1 MKCHLILNCLTLR
14 LLTKIAHIAFF
25 WFHMNCP
32 SSTCA
37 WHKICPISQHKPTK
51 LTDLFGALVLLSPFA
66 VFAQD
71 VSVGSPAE
79 SSGSPQTSVIQ
90 RVEIVARQGST
101 ELRRAASFAKQIYG
115 REELDRYG
123 DTNALDVMRR
133 LPGVNV
139 DTDGPRMRGL
149 GAGYTQILIN
159 GDPAPPG
166 FNLDQLSPSQIERI
180 EVIKASTAEQS
191 SQAVAGSINV
201 ILKEVTRRSL
211 SNLRLGLR
219 TGKDRP
225 LGNVNYSITE
235 SVGPFN
241 MSLPI
246 SLFEWHRQVR
256 NLVDRKMAG
265 SDGQPALSE
274 QLGTGTSQGW
284 GYNVAPRFNFK
295 VSDEQTI
302 ALATFFQ
309 KGYWN
314 YRTDYVNQAVSG
326 NPVFDDDAIQ
336 GGYWENRRGNL
347 TWINRFSEDQRI
359 EIKAGVQQSRSAFDL
374 RNLRAGATQL
384 RTAGINQDDAVTQA
398 GKYSQLLGSSH
409 TLTAGWDLEN
419 QDRQEKR
426 TTTNGAGEALLPSF
440 EGQPFQAQMRR
451 QAYYIQDEWEIS
463 PQWQLNLG
471 LRNERIAS
479 ESRNAAMPVV
489 NVSSVLS
496 PLAHV
501 TYKFDPKRRDMVR
514 ASLTRSY
521 KAPGLNALLSRP
533 VINGAYTNTNQTN
546 TYLSPDR
553 IGNPAL
559 RPELAT
565 GLDIAYE
572 NYLSNDGIFSV
583 GIFHR
588 NLTNVV
594 RNLTELRS
602 VSWAAAPRWI
612 TQPQNFSD
620 AVTSGLEFEL
630 RGRASDLMPQLLG
643 HAKALNLRTSLS
655 FYRSSI
661 AALPGPDNRLDGQQP
676 WSANLGFDQRISGL
690 PLSVGGNLSFTPGY
704 NTRQSAEQF
713 FNRSPT
719 KSIDLFAMMPLS
731 PTMSFRAAASAGV
744 QQFGPPNG
752 STLSLLS
759 NGDYTRTDRYA
770 KPQLNL
776 TLDMRL

>member
-1 MKCHLILNCLTLR
+1 MNFILIT
-14 LLTKIAHIAFF
+14 
-25 WFHMNCP
+25 
-32 SSTCA
+32 
-37 WHKICPISQHKPTK
+37 
-51 LTDLFGALVLLSPFA
+51 LVLLLPLGA
-66 VFAQD
+66 FAQD
-71 VSVGSPAE
+71 AGLGTPAE
-79 SSGSPQTSVIQ
+79 PTGGPQPSVIQ

-101 ELRRAASFAKQIYG
+101 ELRRAASFAKQVYG
-115 REELDRYG
+115 RDELDRYG

-139 DTDGPRMRGL
+139 DTGGPRMRGL

-191 SQAVAGSINV
+191 AQAVAGSINV
-201 ILKEVTRRSL
+201 ILKESSRRSL
-211 SNLRLGLR
+211 STLRLGL
-219 TGKDRP
+219 GSGIDRP
-225 LGNVNYSITE
+225 LGNLNYSINE
-235 SVGPFN
+235 SAGPFSL
-241 MSLPI
+241 SLPV
-246 SLFEWHRQVR
+246 SLFEWNRQIR
-256 NLVDRKMAG
+256 NLVDRRMAG
-265 SDGQPALSE
+265 TNGQPAVSE
-274 QLGTGTSQGW
+274 QLGTGTSGGW
-284 GYNVAPRFNFK
+284 GYNFAPRLNYK
-295 VSDEQTI
+295 VSDEQTLS
-302 ALATFFQ
+302 LATFFQ
-309 KGYWN
+309 KGFWN
-314 YRTDYVNQAVSG
+314 YRTDYVNRTVSG
-326 NPVFDDDAIQ
+326 NPVFDDDATQ

-374 RNLRAGATQL
+374 RNLRAGATILQ
-384 RTAGINQDDAVTQA
+384 TAGLNQDDAVTQA
-398 GKYSQLLGSSH
+398 GKYSQLLGTSH

-419 QDRQEKR
+419 RNRQEKR
-426 TTTNGAGEALLPSF
+426 TTTNGAGDALLPSF
-440 EGQPFQAQMRR
+440 EGQPFEAQMRR

-479 ESRNAAMPVV
+479 ESSNASMPVV

-501 TYKFDPKRRDMVR
+501 TYKFDPQSRDMVR

-533 VINGAYTNTNQTN
+533 VINAAYINTNQTN
-546 TYLSPDR
+546 TYLAPDR
-553 IGNPAL
+553 LGNPAL
-559 RPELAT
+559 SPELAT

-594 RNLTELRS
+594 RNLTELRN
-602 VSWAAAPRWI
+602 VSWASAPRWI
-612 TQPQNFSD
+612 TQPQNFSN

-630 RGRASDLMPQLLG
+630 RGRASDLMPQLMG
-643 HAKALNLRTSLS
+643 NAKALNLRTSLS
-655 FYRSSI
+655 LYSSSI
-661 AALPGPDNRLDGQQP
+661 AALPGPNNRLDGQQP
-676 WSANLGFDQRISGL
+676 WSANLGFDQRISDM
-690 PLSVGGNLSFTPGY
+690 PLSVGGNLSITPGY
-704 NTRQSAEQF
+704 DTRQTAEQWLK
-713 FNRSPT
+713 RSSA
-719 KSIDLFAMMPLS
+719 KGIDLFAMMPLS
-731 PTMSFRAAASAGV
+731 PTMSLRAAASAGV

-752 STLSLLS
+752 TTQILLS

>member
-1 MKCHLILNCLTLR
+1 MSPLIR
-14 LLTKIAHIAFF
+14 GSFDSIYIR
-25 WFHMNCP
+25 HMNFILI
-32 SSTCA
+32 T
-37 WHKICPISQHKPTK
+37 
-51 LTDLFGALVLLSPFA
+51 LVLLLPLCA
-66 VFAQD
+66 LAQD
-71 VSVGSPAE
+71 SGIGTPAE
-79 SSGSPQTSVIQ
+79 PTGGPQPSVIQ

-101 ELRRAASFAKQIYG
+101 ELRRAASFAKQVYG

-139 DTDGPRMRGL
+139 DTGGPRMRGL

-191 SQAVAGSINV
+191 AQAVAGSINV
-201 ILKEVTRRSL
+201 ILKESSRRSL
-211 SNLRLGLR
+211 STLRLGL
-219 TGKDRP
+219 GSGIDRP
-225 LGNVNYSITE
+225 LGNLNYSINE
-235 SVGPFN
+235 SAGPFSL
-241 MSLPI
+241 SLPV
-246 SLFEWHRQVR
+246 SLFEWNRQIR
-256 NLVDRKMAG
+256 NLVDRRMAG
-265 SDGQPALSE
+265 TNGQPAVSE
-274 QLGTGTSQGW
+274 QLGTGTSGGW
-284 GYNVAPRFNFK
+284 GYNFAPRLNYK
-295 VSDEQTI
+295 VSDEQTLS
-302 ALATFFQ
+302 LATFFQ
-309 KGYWN
+309 KGFWN
-314 YRTDYVNQAVSG
+314 YRTDYVNRTVSG
-326 NPVFDDDAIQ
+326 NPVFDDDATQ

-374 RNLRAGATQL
+374 RNLRAGATILQ
-384 RTAGINQDDAVTQA
+384 TAGLNQDDAVTQA
-398 GKYSQLLGSSH
+398 GKYSQLLGTSH

-419 QDRQEKR
+419 RNRQEKR
-426 TTTNGAGEALLPSF
+426 TTTNGAGDALLPSF
-440 EGQPFQAQMRR
+440 EGQPFEAQMRR

-479 ESRNAAMPVV
+479 ESSNASMPVL

-501 TYKFDPKRRDMVR
+501 TYKFDPKSRDMVR

-533 VINGAYTNTNQTN
+533 VINAAYINTNQTN
-546 TYLSPDR
+546 TYLAPDR
-553 IGNPAL
+553 LGNPAL
-559 RPELAT
+559 SPELAT

-594 RNLTELRS
+594 RNLTELRN
-602 VSWAAAPRWI
+602 VSWASAPRWI
-612 TQPQNFSD
+612 TQPQNFSN

-630 RGRASDLMPQLLG
+630 RGRASDLMPQLMG
-643 HAKALNLRTSLS
+643 NAKALNLRTSLS
-655 FYRSSI
+655 LYSSSI
-661 AALPGPDNRLDGQQP
+661 SALPGPNNRLDGQQP
-676 WSANLGFDQRISGL
+676 WSANLGFDQRISGM
-690 PLSVGGNLSFTPGY
+690 PLSVGGNLSITPGY
-704 NTRQSAEQF
+704 DTRQTAEQWLK
-713 FNRSPT
+713 RSSA
-719 KSIDLFAMMPLS
+719 KGIDLFAMMPLS
-731 PTMSFRAAASAGV
+731 PTMSLRAAASAGV

-752 STLSLLS
+752 TTQILLS

>member
-1 MKCHLILNCLTLR
+1 MGAWQYPCAFSHHKTAKSAGILRTLM
-14 LLTKIAHIAFF
+14 LLA
-25 WFHMNCP
+25 P
-32 SSTCA
+32 
-37 WHKICPISQHKPTK
+37 
-51 LTDLFGALVLLSPFA
+51 LG

-79 SSGSPQTSVIQ
+79 SSGSGQTSVIQ

-139 DTDGPRMRGL
+139 DSGGPRMRGL

-191 SQAVAGSINV
+191 AQAVAGSINV
-201 ILKEVTRRSL
+201 VLKEASRRSL
-211 SNLRLGLR
+211 RNLRLGLG

-225 LGNVNYSITE
+225 LGNVNYSISE

-246 SLFEWHRQVR
+246 SLFEWNRQVR
-256 NLVDRKMAG
+256 NMVDRKMEGA
-265 SDGQPALSE
+265 DGQPAVSE
-274 QLGTGTSQGW
+274 QLGTATSWGW
-284 GYNVAPRFNFK
+284 GYNFAPRFNFK

-314 YRTDYVNQAVSG
+314 YRTDYINRAVSG

-336 GGYWENRRGNL
+336 GGYWENRRANL
-347 TWINRFSEDQRI
+347 TWINRFSQDQRI

-384 RTAGINQDDAVTQA
+384 QTAAINQDDAITQA
-398 GKYSQLLGSSH
+398 GKYSQLLGSAH

-419 QDRQEKR
+419 RDRQEMR
-426 TTTNGAGEALLPSF
+426 TTSNGAGQALLPRF
-440 EGQPFQAQMRR
+440 EGQPFLAQMRR
-451 QAYYIQDEWEIS
+451 QAIYIQDEWEIS

-479 ESRNAAMPVV
+479 ESSNASLPVL

-501 TYKFDPKRRDMVR
+501 TYKFDPKSRDMVR

-521 KAPGLNALLSRP
+521 KAPGLSALLSRP
-533 VINGAYTNTNQTN
+533 VINGAYANTNQTN

-553 IGNPAL
+553 IGNPTL
-559 RPELAT
+559 SPELAT

-572 NYLSNDGIFSV
+572 NYLNNDGIFSV

-594 RNLTELRS
+594 RNLTELRN
-602 VSWAAAPRWI
+602 VSWATAPRWI

-643 HAKALNLRTSLS
+643 NAKALNLRTSLS

-676 WSANLGFDQRISGL
+676 WSASLGFDQRISGL
-690 PLSVGGNLSFTPGY
+690 PLSVGGNLSITPGY
-704 NTRQSAEQF
+704 DTRQTAEQF
-713 FNRSPT
+713 LKRST
-719 KSIDLFAMMPLS
+719 IKGIDLFAMMPLS
-731 PTMSFRAAASAGV
+731 PTMSLRAAASAGV

-752 STLSLLS
+752 STLSMLS

>member
-1 MKCHLILNCLTLR
+1 MNRFLITWV
-14 LLTKIAHIAFF
+14 FF
-25 WFHMNCP
+25 LP
-32 SSTCA
+32 
-37 WHKICPISQHKPTK
+37 
-51 LTDLFGALVLLSPFA
+51 LG

-71 VSVGSPAE
+71 VGVGSPAE
-79 SSGSPQTSVIQ
+79 PGVSAQPSVIQ

-139 DTDGPRMRGL
+139 DSGGPRMRGL

-180 EVIKASTAEQS
+180 EVIKAATAEQS

-201 ILKEVTRRSL
+201 ILKETSRRSL
-211 SNLRLGLR
+211 SSLRLGLAI
-219 TGKDRP
+219 GKDRP
-225 LGNVNYSITE
+225 LGNVNYSISE

-246 SLFEWHRQVR
+246 SLFEWNREIR
-256 NLVDRKMAG
+256 NTVDRKMAG
-265 SDGQPALSE
+265 SDGQTAISE
-274 QLGTGTSQGW
+274 QLGNINSWGW
-284 GYNVAPRFNFK
+284 GYNFAPRFNYK

-302 ALATFFQ
+302 SLATFFQ

-314 YRTDYVNQAVSG
+314 NRTDYTNRAVLG
-326 NPVFDDDAIQ
+326 NPIFDDNAIQ
-336 GGYWENRRGNL
+336 DGYWENRRGNL

-384 RTAGINQDDAVTQA
+384 QTAGSNQDDAITQA
-398 GKYSQLLGSSH
+398 GKYSQLLGSAH

-419 QDRQEKR
+419 RERLERR
-426 TTTNGAGEALLPSF
+426 TTTNVAGIALLPSF
-440 EGQPFQAQMRR
+440 EGQAFEAQMRR

-471 LRNERIAS
+471 LRNERISS
-479 ESRNAAMPVV
+479 ESKNAALPVS

-501 TYKFDPKRRDMVR
+501 TYKFNPKSRDMVR

-521 KAPGLNALLSRP
+521 KAAGLNALLARP
-533 VINGAYTNTNQTN
+533 VVNNAYANTNQTN
-546 TYLSPDR
+546 TYLAPDR
-553 IGNPAL
+553 IGNPTL
-559 RPELAT
+559 SPELAT

-583 GIFHR
+583 GVFHR

-594 RNLTELRS
+594 RNLTELRN
-602 VSWAAAPRWI
+602 VPWAAAPRWI

-630 RGRASDLMPQLLG
+630 RGRASDLMPQLMG
-643 HAKALNLRTSLS
+643 NAKGLNLRSSLS

-661 AALPGPDNRLDGQQP
+661 AALPGPNNRLDGQQP

-690 PLSVGGNLSFTPGY
+690 PLSVGGNLSITPGY
-704 NTRQSAEQF
+704 DTRQTTEQYF
-713 FNRSPT
+713 KRSST
-719 KSIDLFAMMPLS
+719 KGIDLFAMMPLS
-731 PTMSFRAAASAGV
+731 PSMSIRAAASAGV

-752 STLSLLS
+752 STQTLMS
-759 NGDYTRTDRYA
+759 NGDYILTDRYA
-770 KPQLNL
+770 KPQLNI

>member
-1 MKCHLILNCLTLR
+1 MNRFLITWV
-14 LLTKIAHIAFF
+14 FF
-25 WFHMNCP
+25 LP
-32 SSTCA
+32 
-37 WHKICPISQHKPTK
+37 
-51 LTDLFGALVLLSPFA
+51 LG

-71 VSVGSPAE
+71 VGVGTPAE
-79 SSGSPQTSVIQ
+79 PGVSAQPSVIQ

-139 DTDGPRMRGL
+139 DSGGPRMRGL
-149 GAGYTQILIN
+149 GSGYTQILIN

-180 EVIKASTAEQS
+180 EVIKAATAEQS

-201 ILKEVTRRSL
+201 ILKETSRRSL
-211 SNLRLGLR
+211 SSLRLGLAS
-219 TGKDRP
+219 GKDRP
-225 LGNVNYSITE
+225 LGNVNYSISE
-235 SVGPFN
+235 SAGPFN

-246 SLFEWHRQVR
+246 SVFEWNREIR
-256 NLVDRKMAG
+256 NTVDRKMAG
-265 SDGQPALSE
+265 NDGQTAVSE
-274 QLGTGTSQGW
+274 QLGKINSWGW
-284 GYNVAPRFNFK
+284 GYNFAPRFNYK

-314 YRTDYVNQAVSG
+314 NRTDYTNRAVLG
-326 NPVFDDDAIQ
+326 NPIFDDNAIQ
-336 GGYWENRRGNL
+336 DGYWENRRGNL

-374 RNLRAGATQL
+374 RNLRLGATQL
-384 RTAGINQDDAVTQA
+384 QTAGSNQDDAMTQA
-398 GKYSQLLGSSH
+398 GKYSQLLGSAH

-419 QDRQEKR
+419 RERLERR
-426 TTTNGAGEALLPSF
+426 TTTNGAGMALLPSF
-440 EGQPFQAQMRR
+440 EGQAFEAQMRR

-479 ESRNAAMPVV
+479 ESKNAALPVS

-521 KAPGLNALLSRP
+521 KAAGLNALLARP
-533 VINGAYTNTNQTN
+533 VVNSAYANTNQTN
-546 TYLSPDR
+546 TYLAPDR
-553 IGNPAL
+553 IGNPTL
-559 RPELAT
+559 SPELAT

-572 NYLSNDGIFSV
+572 NYLNNDGIFSV
-583 GIFHR
+583 GVFHR

-602 VSWAAAPRWI
+602 VPWAAAPRWI

-630 RGRASDLMPQLLG
+630 RGRASDLMPQLMG
-643 HAKALNLRTSLS
+643 NAKALNIRSSLS

-661 AALPGPDNRLDGQQP
+661 AALPGPNNRLDGQQP

-690 PLSVGGNLSFTPGY
+690 PLSVGGNLSITPGY
-704 NTRQSAEQF
+704 DTRQTTEQYF
-713 FNRSPT
+713 KRSST
-719 KSIDLFAMMPLS
+719 KGIDLFAMMPLS
-731 PTMSFRAAASAGV
+731 PSMSIRAAASAGV

-752 STLSLLS
+752 STQTLMS
-759 NGDYTRTDRYA
+759 NGDYIMTDRYA
-770 KPQLNL
+770 KPQFNI

>member
-1 MKCHLILNCLTLR
+1 MNRFLITWV
-14 LLTKIAHIAFF
+14 FF
-25 WFHMNCP
+25 LP
-32 SSTCA
+32 
-37 WHKICPISQHKPTK
+37 
-51 LTDLFGALVLLSPFA
+51 LG

-71 VSVGSPAE
+71 VGVGSPAE
-79 SSGSPQTSVIQ
+79 PGVSTQPSVIQ

-139 DTDGPRMRGL
+139 DSGGPRMRGL
-149 GAGYTQILIN
+149 GSGYTQILIN

-201 ILKEVTRRSL
+201 ILKEASRRSL
-211 SNLRLGLR
+211 SSLRLGLAS
-219 TGKDRP
+219 GKDRP
-225 LGNVNYSITE
+225 LGNVNYSISE

-246 SLFEWHRQVR
+246 SLFEWNREIR
-256 NLVDRKMAG
+256 NMVDRKMAG
-265 SDGQPALSE
+265 SDGQTAISE
-274 QLGTGTSQGW
+274 QLGNINSWGW
-284 GYNVAPRFNFK
+284 GYNFAPRFNYK

-302 ALATFFQ
+302 SLATFFQ

-314 YRTDYVNQAVSG
+314 NRTDYTNRAVLG
-326 NPVFDDDAIQ
+326 NPIFDDNAIQ
-336 GGYWENRRGNL
+336 DGYWENRRGNL

-384 RTAGINQDDAVTQA
+384 QTAGSNQDDAITQA
-398 GKYSQLLGSSH
+398 GKYSQLLGSAH

-419 QDRQEKR
+419 RERLERR
-426 TTTNGAGEALLPSF
+426 TTTNGAGIALLPSF
-440 EGQPFQAQMRR
+440 EGQAFEAQMRR

-471 LRNERIAS
+471 LRNERISS
-479 ESRNAAMPVV
+479 ESKNAALPVS

-501 TYKFDPKRRDMVR
+501 TYKFNPKSRDMVR

-521 KAPGLNALLSRP
+521 KAAGLNALLARP
-533 VINGAYTNTNQTN
+533 VVNNAYANTNQTN
-546 TYLSPDR
+546 TYLAPDR
-553 IGNPAL
+553 IGNPTL
-559 RPELAT
+559 SPELAT

-583 GIFHR
+583 GVFHR

-594 RNLTELRS
+594 RNLTELRN
-602 VSWAAAPRWI
+602 VPWAAAPRWI

-630 RGRASDLMPQLLG
+630 RGRASDLMPQLMG
-643 HAKALNLRTSLS
+643 NAKGLNLRSSLS

-661 AALPGPDNRLDGQQP
+661 AALPGPNNRLDGQQP

-690 PLSVGGNLSFTPGY
+690 PLSVGGNLSITPGY
-704 NTRQSAEQF
+704 DTRQTTEQYF
-713 FNRSPT
+713 KRSST
-719 KSIDLFAMMPLS
+719 KGIDLFAMMPLS
-731 PTMSFRAAASAGV
+731 PSMSIRAAASAGV

-752 STLSLLS
+752 STQTLMS
-759 NGDYTRTDRYA
+759 NGDYILTDRYA
-770 KPQLNL
+770 KPQLNI

>member
-1 MKCHLILNCLTLR
+1 MGAWQYPCALSHHKTAKSAGILRTLM
-14 LLTKIAHIAFF
+14 LLA
-25 WFHMNCP
+25 P
-32 SSTCA
+32 
-37 WHKICPISQHKPTK
+37 
-51 LTDLFGALVLLSPFA
+51 LG

-79 SSGSPQTSVIQ
+79 SSGSGQTSVIQ

-139 DTDGPRMRGL
+139 DSGGPRMRGL

-191 SQAVAGSINV
+191 AQAVAGSINV
-201 ILKEVTRRSL
+201 VLKEASRRSL
-211 SNLRLGLR
+211 SNLRLGLG

-225 LGNVNYSITE
+225 LGNVNYSISE

-246 SLFEWHRQVR
+246 SLFERNRQVR
-256 NLVDRKMAG
+256 NMVDRKMEGA
-265 SDGQPALSE
+265 DGQPAVSE
-274 QLGTGTSQGW
+274 QLGTATSWGW
-284 GYNVAPRFNFK
+284 GYNFAPRFNFK

-314 YRTDYVNQAVSG
+314 YRTDYINRAVSG

-336 GGYWENRRGNL
+336 GGYWENRRANL
-347 TWINRFSEDQRI
+347 TWINRFSQDQRI

-384 RTAGINQDDAVTQA
+384 QTAGINQDDAITQA
-398 GKYSQLLGSSH
+398 GKYSQLLGSAH

-419 QDRQEKR
+419 RDRQEMR
-426 TTTNGAGEALLPSF
+426 TTSNGAGQALLPRF
-440 EGQPFQAQMRR
+440 EGQPFMAQMRR
-451 QAYYIQDEWEIS
+451 QAIYIQDEWEIS

-479 ESRNAAMPVV
+479 ESSNASLPVL

-501 TYKFDPKRRDMVR
+501 SYKFDPKSRDMVR

-521 KAPGLNALLSRP
+521 KAPGLSALLSRP
-533 VINGAYTNTNQTN
+533 VINGAYANTNQTN

-553 IGNPAL
+553 IGNPTL
-559 RPELAT
+559 SPELAT

-572 NYLSNDGIFSV
+572 NYLNNDGIFSV

-594 RNLTELRS
+594 RNLTELRN
-602 VSWAAAPRWI
+602 VSWATAPRWI

-643 HAKALNLRTSLS
+643 NAKALNLRTSLS

-676 WSANLGFDQRISGL
+676 WSASLGFDQRISGL
-690 PLSVGGNLSFTPGY
+690 PLSVGGNLSITPGY
-704 NTRQSAEQF
+704 DTRQTAEQF
-713 FNRSPT
+713 LKRST
-719 KSIDLFAMMPLS
+719 IKGIDLFAMMPLS
-731 PTMSFRAAASAGV
+731 PTMSLRAAASAGV

-752 STLSLLS
+752 STLSMLS

>member
-1 MKCHLILNCLTLR
+1 MGAWQYPCALSHHKTAKSAGILRTLM
-14 LLTKIAHIAFF
+14 LLA
-25 WFHMNCP
+25 P
-32 SSTCA
+32 
-37 WHKICPISQHKPTK
+37 
-51 LTDLFGALVLLSPFA
+51 LG

-79 SSGSPQTSVIQ
+79 SSGSGQTSVIQ

-139 DTDGPRMRGL
+139 DSGGPRMRGL

-191 SQAVAGSINV
+191 AQAVAGSINV
-201 ILKEVTRRSL
+201 VLKEASRRSL
-211 SNLRLGLR
+211 SNLRLGLG

-225 LGNVNYSITE
+225 LGNVNYSISE

-246 SLFEWHRQVR
+246 SLFEWNRQVR
-256 NLVDRKMAG
+256 NMVDRKMEGA
-265 SDGQPALSE
+265 DGQPAVSE
-274 QLGTGTSQGW
+274 QLGTATSWGW
-284 GYNVAPRFNFK
+284 GYNFAPRFNFK

-314 YRTDYVNQAVSG
+314 YRTDYINRAVSG

-336 GGYWENRRGNL
+336 GGYWENRRANL
-347 TWINRFSEDQRI
+347 TWINRFSQDQRI

-384 RTAGINQDDAVTQA
+384 QTAGINQDDAITQA
-398 GKYSQLLGSSH
+398 GKYSQLLGSAH

-419 QDRQEKR
+419 RDRQEMR
-426 TTTNGAGEALLPSF
+426 TTSNGAGLALLPRF
-440 EGQPFQAQMRR
+440 EGQPFLAQMRR
-451 QAYYIQDEWEIS
+451 QAIYIQDEWEIS

-479 ESRNAAMPVV
+479 ESSNASLPVL

-501 TYKFDPKRRDMVR
+501 SYKFDPKSRDMVR

-521 KAPGLNALLSRP
+521 KAPGLSALLSRP
-533 VINGAYTNTNQTN
+533 VINGAYANTNQTN

-553 IGNPAL
+553 IGNPTL
-559 RPELAT
+559 SPELAT

-572 NYLSNDGIFSV
+572 NYLNNDGIFSV

-594 RNLTELRS
+594 RNLTELRN
-602 VSWAAAPRWI
+602 VSWATAPRWI

-643 HAKALNLRTSLS
+643 NAKALNLRTSLS

-676 WSANLGFDQRISGL
+676 WSASLGFDQRLSGL
-690 PLSVGGNLSFTPGY
+690 PLSVGGNLSITPGY
-704 NTRQSAEQF
+704 DTRQTAEQF
-713 FNRSPT
+713 LKRST
-719 KSIDLFAMMPLS
+719 IKGIDLFAMMPLS
-731 PTMSFRAAASAGV
+731 PTMSLRAAASAGV

-752 STLSLLS
+752 STLSMLS